1 MIGPKELGGWFSQR
15 QRSVVAAGVTVF
27 CATLVLAFATAIAWG
42 TYSLLSSVSVVLTPL
57 LVAVILTLLFK
68 PYYNWL
74 YKHLWRKHCFALPAF
89 FISILLPLGVVLFF
103 FGKLFVNNIIMLL
116 ESLPSLIE
124 RISNVLTTSNPAISA
139 FITKYNLTDKV
150 PWLQNPQKEVTEM
163 ISQISLLTIG
173 GNAVTF
179 GVGAAKFVLSFVGWL
194 VVPVYL
200 IYFLMAP
207 SFNGKMVESYLPV
220 LKPETRHD
228 VGYLVDEFLGII
240 ISYFRGQAIV
250 AFIQGT
256 LFGLG
261 FWMVG
266 LPYGMVI
273 GLTLG
278 LFNMVPYLGNIIG
291 LGVTLPMAMW
301 GEGGSLTRLICVL
314 AVFCAVQVVD
324 GYFITPKIQGKRT
337 GLSDV
342 SIIFSL
348 LFWGV
353 VFQGILGVLLAV
365 PLSAFVVV
373 FWRLLKKKYF
383 KELI

>member
-1 MIGPKELGGWFSQR
+1 MAEPNEQGWFSPR
-15 QRSVVAAGVTVF
+15 QRAVVAAGVTVF

-42 TYSLLSSVSVVLTPL
+42 TCSLLSAVSVVLTPL

-74 YKHLWRKHCFALPAF
+74 YAHLWRKHCLALPVF
-89 FISILLPLGVVLFF
+89 FISILLPLGAVLFF
-103 FGKLFVNNIIMLL
+103 FGKLFVNNIIALI
-116 ESLPSLIE
+116 ESLPALIA
-124 RISNVLTTSNPAISA
+124 RINTVLTTSNPAISA
-139 FITKYNLTDKV
+139 FIAKYNLADKI
-150 PWLQNPQKEVTEM
+150 PLLQDPQKEVAEM
-163 ISQISLLTIG
+163 VNQISLLAIG
-173 GNAVTF
+173 GKAF
-179 GVGAAKFVLSFVGWL
+179 SLGVGAVKFVLSFIGWL

-200 IYFLMAP
+200 IYFLMASP
-207 SFNGKMVESYLPV
+207 PDGRMVETYLPF
-220 LKPETRHD
+220 LKPATRHD
-228 VGYLVDEFLGII
+228 VGYLVDEFLGIV

-250 AFIQGT
+250 AFIQGV

-261 FWMVG
+261 FWAVG

-301 GEGGSLTRLICVL
+301 GDGGSLARLISVL
-314 AVFCAVQVVD
+314 AVFCVVQVVD
-324 GYFITPKIQGKRT
+324 GYFITPRIQGKRT

-353 VFQGILGVLLAV
+353 VFQGFLGVLLAV